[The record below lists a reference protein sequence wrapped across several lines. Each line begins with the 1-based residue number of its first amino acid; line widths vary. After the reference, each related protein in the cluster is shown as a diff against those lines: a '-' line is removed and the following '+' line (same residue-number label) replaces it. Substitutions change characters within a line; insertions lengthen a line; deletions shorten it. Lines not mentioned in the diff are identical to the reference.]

1 MGRWQHTIYLLRPLA
16 VKLMTRRGLTL
27 AAILTYGLAV
37 AFDPR
42 PEPIVGDEPIRET
55 LNLSPHLTTDEAQLS
70 QAPDIY
76 INWKEQAVASGDNLS
91 RLFYRAGLNDLDV
104 YRISNAKTG

>member
-1 MGRWQHTIYLLRPLA
+1 MGRWQYIIYLLRLLA

-42 PEPIVGDEPIRET
+42 PEPIVGDKPIREI
-55 LNLSPHLTTDEAQLS
+55 LNLTPHLTTDEAQLS
-70 QAPDIY
+70 QAP
-76 INWKEQAVASGDNLS
+76 
-91 RLFYRAGLNDLDV
+91 
-104 YRISNAKTG
+104 ISISTGKSKPLLLATTFHDYFIAPA